1 MKRHKSG
8 SMRILQDSGE
18 LRRSVRYKASE
29 TSAVIDAG
37 AKVTAPAAVILFN
50 GGDFSRRQNSSSEI
64 GFTVSFALPFWGAEA
79 FLRCIDFA
87 DFALPVFFDYKGR
100 HNFILRVNPA
110 INELDDSDSRLWT
123 VDFALTV
130 SVFL

>member
-1 MKRHKSG
+1 MFREAYSLI
-8 SMRILQDSGE
+8 REILNDEDLNAYILDVTGKH
-18 LRRSVRYKASE
+18 L
-29 TSAVIDAG
+29 AVIDAG
-37 AKVTAPAAVILFN
+37 AKVTAPAAAILFN
-50 GGDFSRRQNSSSEI
+50 GGDFSRRQNSSNEI
-64 GFTVSFALPFWGAEA
+64 GFTVSFAMPFWGAEA

-100 HNFILRVNPA
+100 HNFILRVNPS